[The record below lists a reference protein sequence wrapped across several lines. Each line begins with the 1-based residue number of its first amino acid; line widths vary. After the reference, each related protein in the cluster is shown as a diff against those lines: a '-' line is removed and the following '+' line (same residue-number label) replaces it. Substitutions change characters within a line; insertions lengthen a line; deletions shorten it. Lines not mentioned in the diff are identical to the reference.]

1 MGSLLI
7 DVNNVSKIYR
17 NIDREIGFKN
27 KVFSLFKPDYTNH
40 YVLKDMSFT
49 LFSGQSLAIL
59 GPNGAG
65 KSTLIKIL
73 SGIQYADEGC
83 VKVLG
88 VDPYKAKKNLFKSL
102 VIRIVYGGICPY
114 ATVWIWFNHYMV
126 LNAPLLPV
134 ILKRSLSYWVLS
146 ILWISQCGYLV
157 WVRE

>member
-17 NIDREIGFKN
+17 NINRGIGFKN
-27 KVFSLFKPDYTNH
+27 KVISLSSRFNTNH
-40 YVLKDMSFT
+40 SCVKRYEFHP

-65 KSTLIKIL
+65 KSTLIKIF

-88 VDPYKAKKNLFKSL
+88 VDPYKAKKDLFKSL
-102 VIRIVYGGICPY
+102 GVVFGHKNC
-114 ATVWIWFNHYMV
+114 
-126 LNAPLLPV
+126 
-134 ILKRSLSYWVLS
+134 
-146 ILWISQCGYLV
+146 LW
-157 WVRE
+157 